1 MFGKSLIIWAVS
13 ALAATQLASAH
24 PHDRRGLQRRH
35 PIPDVVTVRKAA
47 TTVYVDQYGNTVD
60 PNSPRTV
67 FVTVYKPGSAPTVS
81 TSCRSKKAVKTSTP
95 VVREPQ
101 VDNPNSSKA
110 KAQPTKPVEEVPPTP
125 SKVKYSTSST
135 PQETGTLPPRSYT
148 PGTYPSGNK
157 PGMVYSP
164 YRADRTCKSRAEVAA
179 DVEKLKNF
187 SPLRLYGVDCN
198 QIQNVIAAGKPY
210 GIQVFA
216 GIWDVDKAD
225 AELETLIE
233 AVGNDWD
240 SVHTVAVGNEVV
252 NFGRMDA
259 TRFASIIN
267 QSRKRLREPSVGYN
281 GPVVGVDTFV
291 AILSNP
297 AICEASDFVA
307 ANCHP
312 FFDGNIAAEGSGQF
326 LENMKKEMAKKCGN
340 KQVIITESGWP
351 TRGSPN
357 GKAVPGVV
365 EQKAAIKS
373 IVDTQNNDVIL
384 FTAFDDPWKQ
394 DTPHTFGTEQFWGIQ
409 DKSLR

>member
-1 MFGKSLIIWAVS
+1 
-13 ALAATQLASAH
+13 
-24 PHDRRGLQRRH
+24 
-35 PIPDVVTVRKAA
+35 
-47 TTVYVDQYGNTVD
+47 
-60 PNSPRTV
+60 
-67 FVTVYKPGSAPTVS
+67 
-81 TSCRSKKAVKTSTP
+81 
-95 VVREPQ
+95 
-101 VDNPNSSKA
+101 
-110 KAQPTKPVEEVPPTP
+110 
-125 SKVKYSTSST
+125 
-135 PQETGTLPPRSYT
+135 
-148 PGTYPSGNK
+148 
-157 PGMVYSP
+157 MVYSP

-240 SVHTVAVGNEVV
+240 SVHTVAIGNEVV

-291 AILSNP
+291 AILGNP

-312 FFDGNIAAEGSGQF
+312 FFDGNVAAEGSGQF

-340 KQVIITESGWP
+340 KQVIITG
-351 TRGSPN
+351 
-357 GKAVPGVV
+357 
-365 EQKAAIKS
+365 EQIYE
-373 IVDTQNNDVIL
+373 IT
-384 FTAFDDPWKQ
+384 
-394 DTPHTFGTEQFWGIQ
+394 
-409 DKSLR
+409 